1 MGPVSN
7 MANRKTFFSTFEKV
21 EELKGSATHGVT
33 RLYLGLEPGSIFCFI
48 DLSAQGSSIEEGGRV
63 SLGTN

>member
-1 MGPVSN
+1 MPV
-7 MANRKTFFSTFEKV
+7 KTFYSTFEKA

-48 DLSAQGSSIEEGGRV
+48 DLSAQRSSIGEGERV
-63 SLGTN
+63 SVATEFL